1 MMIKEVCITSYI
13 VTGLQLMILTNF
25 VSIGD
30 CFNVSMTDQSK
41 SQQIVQKQV
50 SLCYVFSSHIFFTA
64 GLEAPR
70 GIFFD
75 LSIVREENP
84 FLSALFSPFSLT
96 IFRQDTYKR
105 SILLVFMCQ
114 DMVLNI
120 YTNFNSKAPTF
131 FNKSPTIPSAEIL
144 QSMLILVSVSRICR
158 LYNVVR
164 T

>member
-13 VTGLQLMILTNF
+13 VTGLQLMILINF

-84 FLSALFSPFSLT
+84 FLSELFSPFSLT
-96 IFRQDTYKR
+96 IFRQDTCKR
-105 SILLVFMCQ
+105 NALRSVTRCGCK
-114 DMVLNI
+114 N